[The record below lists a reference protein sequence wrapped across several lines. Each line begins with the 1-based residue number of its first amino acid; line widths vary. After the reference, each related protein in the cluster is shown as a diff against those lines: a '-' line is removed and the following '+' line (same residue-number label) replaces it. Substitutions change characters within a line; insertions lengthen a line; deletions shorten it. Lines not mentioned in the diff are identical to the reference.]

1 MLCHPRV
8 SELVAPG
15 EASMGFDRVGSS
27 ADLLARFELAALVH
41 LVDHGKYESLGRVV
55 VPAYTAAELQELAAV
70 QRGRGNEE
78 VDAHARLV
86 SLEIEAA
93 GVVVPQ
99 KVDRVVPETAVLA
112 EAGDHGQ
119 TSGPGS
125 VRDLLEHRA
134 VRAHVD
140 ETGSVR
146 ALLGHE
152 AGQGDGN

>member
-1 MLCHPRV
+1 MLCQPRV
-8 SELVAPG
+8 SDLVASG
-15 EASMGFDRVGSS
+15 EVELGFDRVGSS

-70 QRGRGNEE
+70 ERGRGDQE

-86 SLEIEAA
+86 GLEVEAA
-93 GVVVPQ
+93 GVAVLE
-99 KVDRVVPETAVLA
+99 KVDRVVPEITVLA

-119 TSGPGS
+119 TGGPGS
-125 VRDLLEHRA
+125 SLDPLLHQNLI
-134 VRAHVD
+134 AHVD
-140 ETGSVR
+140 EPGSVR

-152 AGQGDGN
+152 AG